1 MLGETEPFWNSQKRV
16 RFLVQIDF
24 FQRSLIFPVHP
35 GLFPLDAP
43 LLGEPL
49 KEERPRGRGQ
59 AEVMRHELL
68 HINCRPGI
76 HFL

>member
-1 MLGETEPFWNSQKRV
+1 MLGETKPFWNSQKRV
-16 RFLVQIDF
+16 RFSEQLDF

-49 KEERPRGRGQ
+49 KEE
-59 AEVMRHELL
+59 
-68 HINCRPGI
+68 
-76 HFL
+76 